1 MFKRIASSVA
11 LLPLLI
17 LIIYLRG
24 TVLDVSVM
32 VVTCIGL
39 FELFR
44 AFENKG
50 VKPMFKLSL
59 ISVFAIFLGI
69 FMNWPAVYFLF
80 VVSLFTLIL
89 MLINLFGK
97 SEHIQDIAYT
107 ALGFIYIVIPF
118 VHITLINR
126 LDSLF
131 LLIYVFILAWVSDT
145 FAYFFGRAFGK
156 HKLLPSV
163 SPNKTVEGFVA
174 GVVCT
179 TIVSMTYAYFVDPK
193 FFWYALPLGLFGS
206 MAGTV
211 GDLIASKIKRVMDI
225 KDYGKLIPGHGGVL
239 DRFDSIMLTAPV
251 VYYIA
256 YLYTAAIR

>member
-1 MFKRIASSVA
+1 MVKRILSSVA

-17 LIIYLRG
+17 AIIYFRG
-24 TVLDVSVM
+24 IVLDLSVM
-32 VVTCIGL
+32 IIICMAL
-39 FELFR
+39 YELFR
-44 AFENKG
+44 AFQNKG
-50 VKPMFKLSL
+50 VKPMFRLSIITVL
-59 ISVFAIFLGI
+59 AIYLGF
-69 FMNWPAVYFLF
+69 FMHYPPVYYLF
-80 VVSLFTLIL
+80 IVSFFTLVL

-107 ALGFIYIVIPF
+107 ALGFIYVVIPF
-118 VHITLINR
+118 VHITMINHMDR
-126 LDSLF
+126 LF

-145 FAYFFGRAFGK
+145 CAYFFGRAFGK

-163 SPNKTVEGFVA
+163 SPNKTIEGFVA
-174 GVVCT
+174 GVIGT
-179 TIVSMTYAYFVDPK
+179 TLVSGLYAYFMNPD
-193 FFWYALPLGLFGS
+193 FIFYALPLGFFGS

-251 VYYIA
+251 VYYIS
-256 YLYTAAIR
+256 YLYLNLNK